1 MHNVRLGARGALIG
15 FGVFFVVFVV
25 LLALKRQGMPD
36 FFGLAWW
43 AVLLGASGYLV
54 VGGLMG
60 RNRPD
65 KKGPGG
71 WGAVMPPGVHRWM
84 QGDDD
89 NVGR

>member
-1 MHNVRLGARGALIG
+1 
-15 FGVFFVVFVV
+15 
-25 LLALKRQGMPD
+25 
-36 FFGLAWW
+36 
-43 AVLLGASGYLV
+43 

-60 RNRPD
+60 RNRPN